1 MTRLWQGRHQNS
13 GKNSK
18 EEDILHLSVNAV
30 KVLAE
35 YILAEAVESGTHASL
50 ENRIPLILQ
59 SIQDKETKSSAFI
72 NTIIGQT
79 DAADTGSYAKQLLL
93 LLYMKLPRLLA
104 TRLSPPLSTNR
115 NNILFIK

>member
-35 YILAEAVESGTHASL
+35 YILAEAVEPGTHASL
-50 ENRIPLILQ
+50 ENRISLILQ

-72 NTIIGQT
+72 NTIISQA

-115 NNILFIK
+115 NNILFSN